1 MLLWIN
7 PKIKINEVKNIKPIL
22 NVLLD
27 NSSSINYFNE
37 ANTVNEIL
45 KKINTN
51 NDLQNKFDVKQF
63 QFSRDLN
70 NLDSLSFKDT
80 NTNIYQA
87 LKNVSKLNP
96 NKIAPTILVSDGNQT
111 LGSDY
116 TFFKGKQAIYPLLI
130 GDTTKYVDVKITQL
144 NVNRYSFVGNKFPI
158 EVLLNYDGDAP
169 VTTQFIIQKK
179 GKTIFRKNISFS
191 ADKNSQIIQTNLTS
205 SLEGLQFYKAYI
217 RPINNEKNTANN
229 EKSFSVEVINEQ
241 TKVLILTSIIHPDL
255 GALKKAITANKQNSV
270 DVISI
275 TEFKGNIKDYQLVI
289 LNQPNNL
296 FKPIVDKI
304 KEESINYLLISGT
317 ATEWEFLNAAR
328 LGFSKNAINQFE
340 DYLPSYNQNY
350 LTFFQE
356 DIGFNDFP
364 PLKDKFG
371 KVSITEDHQ
380 TLFYQNI
387 NGFTTQDPILATFSK
402 NNQKVGLLFG
412 EGIWKWRAASF
423 LNSNSFSDFDKFV
436 GNLIQ
441 YLASNKR
448 RNRLEVNAE
457 SLYNANSVI
466 NVTAFYTD
474 KNYKFD
480 SRANLELTIK
490 NAESKKELKLPFS
503 LKNSSYQVVVEN
515 LSSGNYDYKVN
526 VLGQNIS
533 KNGKFRITNYN
544 IEEQFTNANR
554 IKMNQLATNNK
565 GKLFYKSELNNL
577 IDELMIN
584 DAYVTIQKQITKE
597 KELINWKWILV
608 LIIILLT
615 IEWYIRKYLGKI

>member
-1 MLLWIN
+1 MLLLIN

-37 ANTVNEIL
+37 ANTLNEIL
-45 KKINTN
+45 EKINTN

-63 QFSRDLN
+63 QFSRDLK
-70 NLDSLSFKDT
+70 NLDSLSFKDS
-80 NTNIYQA
+80 NTNIYKA
-87 LKNVSKLNP
+87 LKDVSKLHP

-116 TFFKGKQAIYPLLI
+116 AFFKGKQAVYPLLI

-144 NVNRYSFVGNKFPI
+144 NVNKYSFVGNKFPV
-158 EVLLNYDGDAP
+158 EVLLNYDGDVP

-179 GKTIFRKNISFS
+179 GKTIFRKNVSFS
-191 ADKNSQIIQTNLTS
+191 ADKSSQIVQTNLTS

-217 RPINNEKNTANN
+217 RPINNEKNIANN
-229 EKSFSVEVINEQ
+229 EKSFSIEVINEQ

-275 TEFKGNIKDYQLVI
+275 TEFKGNIIDYQLVI

-296 FKPIVDKI
+296 FKPIADKI

-328 LGFSKNAINQFE
+328 LGFSKNAINEFE
-340 DYLPSYNQNY
+340 NYLPSYNQNY

-371 KVSITEDHQ
+371 KVSITEDQQ

-402 NNQKVGLLFG
+402 DDQKVGLLFG

-466 NVTAFYTD
+466 NITAFYTD

-480 SRANLELTIK
+480 SRANLELTIT
-490 NAESKKELKLPFS
+490 NAESKEEIKLPFS
-503 LKNSSYQVVVEN
+503 LKNTSYQVVVEN

-533 KNGKFRITNYN
+533 KKGKFRITNYN
-544 IEEQFTNANR
+544 IEEQFTNANQ
-554 IKMNQLATNNK
+554 IKMNQLAVNNK
-565 GKLFYKSELNNL
+565 GRLFYKSELKNL

-584 DAYVTIQKQITKE
+584 DAFVTIQKQIIKE
-597 KELINWKWILV
+597 KELINWKWILF